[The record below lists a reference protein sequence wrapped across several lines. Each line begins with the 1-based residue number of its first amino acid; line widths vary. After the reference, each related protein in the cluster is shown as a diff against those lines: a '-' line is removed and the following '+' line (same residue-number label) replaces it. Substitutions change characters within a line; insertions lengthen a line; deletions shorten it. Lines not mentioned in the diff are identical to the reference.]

1 MRRALFTLSVLFL
14 AGAVPALA
22 QSGEATPAT
31 IVRNCF
37 VCHGPEGVNPGP
49 IPKLNGLAQDYIE
62 LSLLQFKT
70 DKRPGTIMNRIA
82 KGFTDDQIR
91 GVAKQMASYP
101 KK

>member
-1 MRRALFTLSVLFL
+1 MKKSMLIVPVLLL
-14 AGAVPALA
+14 AWAAQATAQTGA
-22 QSGEATPAT
+22 ATPET

-49 IPKLNGLAQDYIE
+49 IPRLNGLAQDYIE

-91 GVAKQMASYP
+91 GIARQMAAYP

>member
-1 MRRALFTLSVLFL
+1 MSRILLIVLALLLVWTAQAV
-14 AGAVPALA
+14 AQTGAAMP
-22 QSGEATPAT
+22 ET

-91 GVAKQMASYP
+91 GIAQQMAAYP
-101 KK
+101 RR